1 MARVPVSPQQRNRAK
16 ILRQEM
22 TRAETLLW
30 HYLKAGHLDGLKF
43 RRQTPVANYILD
55 FVSHGARL
63 IVEVDGATHDFE
75 DQMKRDATRDAWLA
89 SQGYH
94 VLRFTNDQVLS
105 NLEGVLIVI
114 RETAKARVRG
124 GDPSP

>member
-1 MARVPVSPQQRNRAK
+1 
-16 ILRQEM
+16 
-22 TRAETLLW
+22 
-30 HYLKAGHLDGLKF
+30 
-43 RRQTPVANYILD
+43 
-55 FVSHGARL
+55 
-63 IVEVDGATHDFE
+63 
-75 DQMKRDATRDAWLA
+75 
-89 SQGYH
+89 